1 MQIRTYPN
9 PPALGCAAA
18 AHAAAALRECIRLKG
33 DARVI
38 AATGASQFDFLDAL
52 TSSPDIDWSRVELF
66 HLDEYVG
73 LSIDHPASFRRY
85 LLDRLIRKVGI
96 SKYHLLDGER
106 DPKQAAEKI
115 GALIAARPADIAF
128 VGIGENGH
136 LAFND
141 PPADFTTDDPYII
154 VTLDEACRQQQ
165 VGEKWFATIDDV
177 PTQAISMS
185 VRQILKSSE
194 IIAVVPDA
202 RKAPAVNAC
211 VEGPVSPMAPASILQ
226 THGDTTLYL
235 DKDSAALLSNGTYFA
250 S

>member
-106 DPKQAAEKI
+106 DPEQAAEKI
-115 GALIAARPADIAF
+115 GALLAARPADIAF

-154 VTLDEACRQQQ
+154 VTLDEACRRQQ
-165 VGEKWFATIDDV
+165 VGEKWFASNDDV

-202 RKAPAVNAC
+202 RKAPAVKAC

-226 THGDTTLYL
+226 THSGTTLYL
-235 DKDSAALLSNGTYFA
+235 DRDSVALLTRPKA
-250 S
+250 

>member
-1 MQIRTYPN
+1 VNIETYPDRL
-9 PPALGCAAA
+9 AMSRAAG
-18 AHAAAALRECIRLKG
+18 AHAAAALRECIRLQG

-226 THGDTTLYL
+226 THTSTTLYL
-235 DKDSAALLSNGTYFA
+235 DKNSAALLSNGTYFA